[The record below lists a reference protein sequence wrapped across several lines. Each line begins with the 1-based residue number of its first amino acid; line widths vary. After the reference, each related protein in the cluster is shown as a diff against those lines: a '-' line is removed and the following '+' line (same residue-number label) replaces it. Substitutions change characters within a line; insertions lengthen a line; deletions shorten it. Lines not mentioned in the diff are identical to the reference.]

1 MSNKTVSTI
10 VCFLLI
16 SSLSLLQGCLGAKGT
31 RAFALNWGKEVD
43 EATGKETPY
52 KNVTQYSDALGNMK
66 DLLSLYNKKKIY
78 IAVEPIEN
86 QTAAAGK
93 IPSVIT
99 MMVESSINRMSGD
112 KIVMIPYSDQAL
124 NRYAN
129 QNLFI
134 LHGAITEFDAG
145 NVSASRGGDVSGY
158 GEFGSVD
165 ADAGANRGSDYER
178 SSISVDFTMLDVRK
192 NLYVTG
198 LQVSNKMQ
206 IQKVTK
212 DEGFGFTVFGS
223 GMNITASASRKQ
235 GVHSALRLLVELCMV
250 ELVGAYY
257 DLPYWVAVYDSDDLS
272 GPMAQKMIHD
282 FNNET
287 KRGKAKEVQRL
298 LGYIYDKPLT
308 IDGIIGKRTKAIIR
322 KFKQENNIQP
332 ANAKLNADFYIE
344 LVKATADK
352 FHNSL
357 TQSAFN

>member
-1 MSNKTVSTI
+1 
-10 VCFLLI
+10 
-16 SSLSLLQGCLGAKGT
+16 
-31 RAFALNWGKEVD
+31 
-43 EATGKETPY
+43 
-52 KNVTQYSDALGNMK
+52 
-66 DLLSLYNKKKIY
+66 
-78 IAVEPIEN
+78 
-86 QTAAAGK
+86 
-93 IPSVIT
+93 
-99 MMVESSINRMSGD
+99 
-112 KIVMIPYSDQAL
+112 
-124 NRYAN
+124 
-129 QNLFI
+129 
-134 LHGAITEFDAG
+134 
-145 NVSASRGGDVSGY
+145 
-158 GEFGSVD
+158 
-165 ADAGANRGSDYER
+165 NRGSDYER

-257 DLPYWVAVYDSDDLS
+257 DLPYW
-272 GPMAQKMIHD
+272 
-282 FNNET
+282 
-287 KRGKAKEVQRL
+287 RGKAKEVQRL

-322 KFKQENNIQP
+322 KFKQENNMQP